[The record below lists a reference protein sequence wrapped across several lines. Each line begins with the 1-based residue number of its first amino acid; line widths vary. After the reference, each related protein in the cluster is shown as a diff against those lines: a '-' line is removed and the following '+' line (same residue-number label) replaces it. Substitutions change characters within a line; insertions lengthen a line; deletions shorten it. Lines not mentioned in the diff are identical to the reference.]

1 VDDLDRF
8 LAFERRILA
17 GMSTRAE
24 PFDHGIA
31 YFDDDVRDRYISN
44 FLLID
49 PHQPQLSAETLLADA
64 ERILG
69 GGGYRHRLL
78 VVVDEADGDR
88 LAPEFRAH
96 GYVTEP
102 SVQMVLRRPPDRPA
116 DLVAE
121 ECSFAESRPLTE
133 EIYRREALTPDLIP
147 RFVDQHESWERSIG
161 ARRFVARVDG
171 VLAGECELYI
181 DGADAQVEFVD
192 TLEEFRGR
200 GVARAVVLG
209 AAQAAREAGADRVF
223 ILGDEN
229 DWPKELYRRLGFD
242 PMARR
247 WEVHRYPEE

>member
-44 FLLID
+44 FLLIA

-133 EIYRREALTPDLIP
+133 EIYRREALTPDVIP

-161 ARRFVARVDG
+161 ARRFVARESIER
-171 VLAGECELYI
+171 L
-181 DGADAQVEFVD
+181 ADAIASWIDVMPHGLKLVTDPFNRSRSLVKGCTTCSDESN
-192 TLEEFRGR
+192 
-200 GVARAVVLG
+200 AKI
-209 AAQAAREAGADRVF
+209 AASSSPALRPLSR
-223 ILGDEN
+223 
-229 DWPKELYRRLGFD
+229 K
-242 PMARR
+242 
-247 WEVHRYPEE
+247 